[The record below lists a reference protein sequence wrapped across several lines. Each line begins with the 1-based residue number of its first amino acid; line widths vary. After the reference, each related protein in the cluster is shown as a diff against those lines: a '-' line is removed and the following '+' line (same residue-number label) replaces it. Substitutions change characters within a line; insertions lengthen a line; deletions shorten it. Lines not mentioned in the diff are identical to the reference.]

1 MVKGGNL
8 DSWRFLVQREVPQM
22 PWFFASHLHDP
33 APFAPG
39 GGVLRLEHLSP
50 SLFCKLQ
57 KDMNLANNMFALMW
71 EAT

>member
-1 MVKGGNL
+1 
-8 DSWRFLVQREVPQM
+8 M